1 MEKASVE
8 IENSTGAG
16 GVIVARFETA
26 AEAVG
31 TVHIAGGSKQK
42 FDEFDRLTV
51 SAPDAAGHL
60 RLFNHSPWPFDLMHQ
75 TKSGHTDNEQIEEGC
90 FHDLTIAPGDQLYI
104 VPHPPVFSIPDQPL
118 LYLAHFRPQ
127 HPRPPFAPNQK
138 PSNMEVYLEWS
149 HPMQG
154 HSELWGYNVYRSVYE
169 ANRQISLDCLNG
181 VPQMGTSAH
190 VLEVRPPQPFNH
202 RYAITAVNREGI
214 ESLFSNIRILDW
226 RTAVDLYDAG
236 FVPL

>member
-1 MEKASVE
+1 VKKASVE
-8 IENSTGAG
+8 IENGTGAG

-31 TVHIAGGSKQK
+31 TIHIPGGGKQL
-42 FDEFDRLTV
+42 FEEFDRLTV

-60 RLFNHSPWPFDLMHQ
+60 RLLNHSPWPFELMHQ
-75 TKSGHTDNEQIEEGC
+75 TKSGHTDNKQVSEGG
-90 FHDLTIAPGDQLYI
+90 FQDLTVSPGDQLYI

-118 LYLAHFRPQ
+118 LHFAQFRLQ
-127 HPRPPFAPNQK
+127 HPQPLFAPNQK
-138 PSNMEVYLEWS
+138 PPDFAVYLEWS

-154 HSELWGYNVYRSVYE
+154 HPELWGYNVYRSVYE
-169 ANRQISLDCLNG
+169 GNRPISLDCMNG
-181 VPQMGTSAH
+181 KPQQGTGAH
-190 VLEVRPPQPFNH
+190 IFEIRPPKPFNH

-226 RTAVDLYDAG
+226 RTRVDLHDAG
-236 FVPL
+236 FIPL